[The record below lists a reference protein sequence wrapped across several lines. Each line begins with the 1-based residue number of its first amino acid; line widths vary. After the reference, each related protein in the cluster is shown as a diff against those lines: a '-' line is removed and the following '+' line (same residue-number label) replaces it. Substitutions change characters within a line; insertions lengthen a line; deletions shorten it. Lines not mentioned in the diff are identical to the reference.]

1 MISIVMS
8 YHNRRNQLLKT
19 LDSIRYF
26 GEPEIIIVD
35 DASDERIEDL
45 PGIKVIRVEP
55 KQKTWINPC
64 IPFNM
69 GFAKAT
75 GDVVIIQNP
84 ECIHVGDILGY
95 TRNLKKGTVFSHA
108 AYSLDYHLEYN
119 HYSPE
124 GLKEL
129 IMNEPQ
135 RIQVAHHGWYNHS
148 VYRPVGF
155 HFCMAMMREDLEEIG
170 GFDERFATG
179 IGFDDDDLVRRIKKA
194 GMGLKIVDDPFV
206 IHQKH
211 ARTDYHNTWTRRML
225 NEDLY
230 LRTEG
235 ESARS
240 PKNRYYG
247 AK

>member
-84 ECIHVGDILGY
+84 ECIHVGDILGH

-108 AYSLDYHLEYN
+108 AYSLDYHLEYS

-124 GLKEL
+124 GLKKL
-129 IMNEPQ
+129 IMKEPQ

-148 VYRPVGF
+148 IHRPVGF
-155 HFCMAMMREDLEEIG
+155 HFCMAITKSDLEKIG
-170 GFDERFATG
+170 GFDERFAG
-179 IGFDDDDLVRRIKKA
+179 GVGFDDNDFVRRIKKA
-194 GMGLKIVDDPFV
+194 GIDLQIIDDPFV

>member
-1 MISIVMS
+1 
-8 YHNRRNQLLKT
+8 
-19 LDSIRYF
+19 
-26 GEPEIIIVD
+26 
-35 DASDERIEDL
+35 
-45 PGIKVIRVEP
+45 
-55 KQKTWINPC
+55 
-64 IPFNM
+64 
-69 GFAKAT
+69 
-75 GDVVIIQNP
+75 
-84 ECIHVGDILGY
+84 
-95 TRNLKKGTVFSHA
+95 
-108 AYSLDYHLEYN
+108 
-119 HYSPE
+119 
-124 GLKEL
+124 LKEL

-211 ARTDYHNTWTRRML
+211 ARTDYENTWTRRMQ